1 MWKQVGHYFYCISIK
16 LCHLS
21 IHINIIEKKKV
32 KIYTFSPK
40 ISLHQSL
47 YKCVNIHVRY
57 SNCVNI
63 PDYCS
68 FAFHFLIISHLCSL
82 STLSLSLSLSLSL
95 ARSQPRKIDLSLTYH
110 GWSHFKAFPA
120 VTRHHHRNCD
130 FFFSRSQS
138 LSLTDFPDRK
148 SVV

>member
-1 MWKQVGHYFYCISIK
+1 M
-16 LCHLS
+16 
-21 IHINIIEKKKV
+21 

-63 PDYCS
+63 PSYCS

-82 STLSLSLSLSLSL
+82 STLSLSLSLSHVPNLE
-95 ARSQPRKIDLSLTYH
+95 KIDLSLTYH

-138 LSLTDFPDRK
+138 LSLTDFPL
-148 SVV
+148 SHGVVSNCRFWVRFVGKFVGFWVC